1 MIMANDIA
9 MACLVSVLILCVVSL
24 AILVYGAIVA
34 CVEERSEVREQRRR
48 LRKAAEDR
56 EGRPGGV
63 PVSVADLCRVS
74 EDDPSVLGGYVRFM
88 SLPGLRDA
96 LADPPEYAGVVLVY
110 DDGAWI
116 GTGFHSFGVWYWEDG
131 TVIRRVTHWR
141 DLLV

>member
-1 MIMANDIA
+1 MAHDIA
-9 MACLVSVLILCVVSL
+9 TACLVIFLILLTFVFF
-24 AILVYGAIVA
+24 ALVIYGAIAVFA
-34 CVEERSEVREQRRR
+34 EQRREGRERERR

-63 PVSVADLCRVS
+63 PVSVADLCRVD

-88 SLPGLRDA
+88 DLPPLRGAD
-96 LADPPEYAGVVLVY
+96 DPPAYPGVVLVY
-110 DDGAWI
+110 DYGVWV

-131 TVIRRVTHWR
+131 TVLRRVTHWR